1 MLGICQVLFRVTT
14 VRNSDVLN
22 YFFLV
27 NFQGEV
33 LFNSWKDMFN
43 GDGGFLSQQARIYSF
58 SGQNILTDFV
68 W

>member
-1 MLGICQVLFRVTT
+1 MLFHVAT
-14 VRNSDVLN
+14 VRTSDLLK
-22 YFFLV
+22 YSFLV

-58 SGQNILTDFV
+58 SGKNVLTDFA